1 MPKDGTSRLAESA
14 RQNTGAR
21 QLPLLTVRSAFSLR
35 ILRCSSSAAATL
47 AIRLRLRPA
56 FSTSALVR
64 FTCRLPSASS
74 QQPREQRTIPT
85 ARLPVFAARRFVARL
100 VHHAIALLAALAE
113 SFTAG
118 WLESGSNHVP
128 RKRSRSQTMKFVT
141 ITPPTVHYV
150 S

>member
-1 MPKDGTSRLAESA
+1 MRESLETLKCRKTEHRDWLKVQDKIQGQGSCHCLPFASR
-14 RQNTGAR
+14 
-21 QLPLLTVRSAFSLR
+21 F
-35 ILRCSSSAAATL
+35 RCSSSAAATL

-113 SFTAG
+113 SFTAR
-118 WLESGSNHVP
+118 LLAITVP
-128 RKRSRSQTMKFVT
+128 ERVKAITFGERGVGRKL
-141 ITPPTVHYV
+141 
-150 S
+150 